1 MATAK
6 MLSELG
12 PQRLIANLGEGLT
25 GAEDP
30 ALVEAFIDAV
40 HSESERMILSQGKA

>member
-1 MATAK
+1 
-6 MLSELG
+6 MLEELG

-30 ALVEAFIDAV
+30 ELVAVFVDAV
-40 HSESERMILSQGKA
+40 HEESERLIKTAVLKTEL

>member
-1 MATAK
+1 

-12 PQRLIANLGEGLT
+12 PQGLIANLGEGLT

-30 ALVEAFIDAV
+30 VLVEAFIDAV
-40 HSESERMILSQGKA
+40 HSESERLIAVTSGRS